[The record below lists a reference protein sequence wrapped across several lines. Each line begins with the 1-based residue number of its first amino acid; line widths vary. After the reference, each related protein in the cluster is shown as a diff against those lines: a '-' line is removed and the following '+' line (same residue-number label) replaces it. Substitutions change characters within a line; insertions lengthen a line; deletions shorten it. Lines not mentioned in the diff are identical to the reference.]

1 MQRTDSRH
9 AAEVVALQRS
19 PLFIVL
25 FTVFVD
31 LIGFGVIIPFLPF
44 YASAVGGGAAILGL
58 IVAAFFAMQFLFS
71 PILGRLSD
79 RVGRRPVILGTL
91 ILATAG
97 HLTLS
102 VAGSAFVLLLA
113 ARILAGIA
121 SGNLSVAQAYIADR
135 TRPEERAKGMGLI
148 GAAFGVGFAV
158 GPVIGGVLEPFGL
171 AAPALAAAALAA
183 TNFGLAVLFLPE
195 SVTPEMRR
203 SRPAAVRVGPG
214 HHTGPA
220 PIRALRTVRAV
231 VLDFFREFGRV
242 AKRPAIQ
249 ALLIA
254 FFIVSFAFS
263 TVPVAFPSLGIV
275 SLGLGR
281 QQLVLIFIYIGVINI
296 LVGSAAGRL
305 ARRTGEERLVAFGT
319 FAIMAGLASVPWVA
333 HWTTYVL
340 LTGVVSMGVAIAFP
354 LIPSLVSK
362 RTPPQEQGTVLGVTQ
377 SLGSLARVPGPLV
390 AGYLFD
396 QVGPASPFLFG
407 AALMALGFG
416 ITLRVYR
423 DSSQRPSTLSG
434 VSGSVRK

>member
-1 MQRTDSRH
+1 MDSRQVN
-9 AAEVVALQRS
+9 EVIVLQRS
-19 PLFIVL
+19 PLFVAL

-58 IVAAFFAMQFLFS
+58 IVAVFFAMQFVFS

-79 RVGRRPVILGTL
+79 RVGRRSVILGTL
-91 ILATAG
+91 VLATAG

-102 VAGSAFVLLLA
+102 VAGSSFVLLLA

-135 TRPEERAKGMGLI
+135 TRPEERARGMGLI

-158 GPVIGGVLEPFGL
+158 GPVIGGILEPFGL

-195 SVTPEMRR
+195 SLTPEVRTKNERAGRAKFGEIARR
-203 SRPAAVRVGPG
+203 P
-214 HHTGPA
+214 T
-220 PIRALRTVRAV
+220 IRALV
-231 VLDFFREFGRV
+231 
-242 AKRPAIQ
+242 
-249 ALLIA
+249 IA

-263 TVPVAFPSLGIV
+263 TVPVAVPSLGIV

-281 QQLVLIFIYIGVINI
+281 QQLVLVFIYIGVINI
-296 LVGSAAGRL
+296 IVGNAAGRL
-305 ARRTGEERLVAFGT
+305 ARRTGEERLVALGT
-319 FAIMAGLASVPWVA
+319 FAIMAGLASVPLVT
-333 HWTTYVL
+333 HWTAYVL
-340 LTGVVSMGVAIAFP
+340 MTGVVATGVAIAFP

-362 RTPPQEQGTVLGVTQ
+362 RTPPQEQGAVLGVTQ

-390 AGYLFD
+390 AGYMFD
-396 QVGPASPFLFG
+396 QIGPASPFLLG
-407 AALMALGFG
+407 AALMALGFAM
-416 ITLRVYR
+416 TLLVYR
-423 DSSQRPSTLSG
+423 ESIR
-434 VSGSVRK
+434 GSKSPMGA

>member
-1 MQRTDSRH
+1 
-9 AAEVVALQRS
+9 
-19 PLFIVL
+19 
-25 FTVFVD
+25 VD

-44 YASAVGGGAAILGL
+44 YAGAVGGGAAILGL

-91 ILATAG
+91 VLATAG

-102 VAGSAFVLLLA
+102 VAGSSFVLLLA
-113 ARILAGIA
+113 ARTLAGTA

-135 TRPEERAKGMGLI
+135 TRPEERARGMGLI

-171 AAPALAAAALAA
+171 AAPALAAAVLAA

-195 SVTPEMRR
+195 SLTSEPSKTNGKRD
-203 SRPAAVRVGPG
+203 
-214 HHTGPA
+214 
-220 PIRALRTVRAV
+220 RAK
-231 VLDFFREFGRV
+231 FGEIV
-242 AKRPAIQ
+242 QRPAIR

-296 LVGSAAGRL
+296 IVGNAAGRL

-319 FAIMAGLASVPWVA
+319 FAIMAGLASVALVT

-340 LTGVVSMGVAIAFP
+340 LTGVVSTGVAIAFP

-362 RTPPQEQGTVLGVTQ
+362 RTPPQEQGAVLGVTQ

-390 AGYLFD
+390 AGYMFD
-396 QVGPASPFLFG
+396 QIGPASPFLFG
-407 AALMALGFG
+407 AALMALGFVM
-416 ITLRVYR
+416 TLLVYR
-423 DSSQRPSTLSG
+423 QSRRGPTSPAGT
-434 VSGSVRK
+434 

>member
-1 MQRTDSRH
+1 M
-9 AAEVVALQRS
+9 
-19 PLFIVL
+19 
-25 FTVFVD
+25 
-31 LIGFGVIIPFLPF
+31 IIPFLPF
-44 YASAVGGGAAILGL
+44 YASSVGGGAAILGL
-58 IVAAFFAMQFLFS
+58 IIAAFFAMQFLFS

-91 ILATAG
+91 VLATAG

-102 VAGSAFVLLLA
+102 VAGSSFFLLLA
-113 ARILAGIA
+113 ARVLAGIA

-135 TRPEERAKGMGLI
+135 TRPEERARGMGLI
-148 GAAFGVGFAV
+148 GAAFGVGFAI

-171 AAPALAAAALAA
+171 AAPALAAAALGA

-195 SVTPEMRR
+195 SLAPEMRKGR
-203 SRPAAVRVGPG
+203 RTNLGKTVGRR
-214 HHTGPA
+214 A
-220 PIRALRTVRAV
+220 IRDPLV
-231 VLDFFREFGRV
+231 DFLVEFGEIAR
-242 AKRPAIQ
+242 RPAIR

-296 LVGSAAGRL
+296 IVGNAAGRL
-305 ARRTGEERLVAFGT
+305 ARRTGEERFVAFGT
-319 FAIMAGLASVPWVA
+319 FLIMAGLASIPLVT
-333 HWTTYVL
+333 HWITYVL
-340 LTGVVSMGVAIAFP
+340 LTGVVSTGVAIAFP

-390 AGYLFD
+390 AGYMFD
-396 QVGPASPFLFG
+396 QVGPASPFLLG
-407 AALMALGFG
+407 ASLMAIGFVM
-416 ITLRVYR
+416 TLLVYR
-423 DSSQRPSTLSG
+423 ESRDAAQAHPTLGASG
-434 VSGSVRK
+434 GK